1 MAPRSPHSPRGWQRL
16 GALALLT
23 LTLFGAPTQ
32 AAQVLLE
39 QAPALQPDAVAN
51 GTDGQAPR
59 LAESFSFSGTAHTLA
74 WWGSAALAFDV
85 SLYAGTDPLQAPL
98 LHTHSVDAAAA
109 GFNTLIDGI
118 DTAVFRYSIDL
129 GALGSGQYTL
139 TVIETALDAEGSSW
153 YWLQGAGGDGQSIT
167 GWGEPDQASNAFD
180 LSLQVVGEPVQRVP
194 LPPSWALMLM
204 GGLAMARTRVGGRR
218 P

>member
-1 MAPRSPHSPRGWQRL
+1 MTPRCLHRL

-23 LTLFGAPTQ
+23 LSLSLTLFGPPTQ

-74 WWGSAALAFDV
+74 WWGSDALAFDV
-85 SLYAGTDPLQAPL
+85 SLYAGTDPTQAPL
-98 LHTHSVDAAAA
+98 LHTQAVGSAAA
-109 GFNTLIDGI
+109 GFSTLIDGI
-118 DTAVFRYSIDL
+118 ETAVFRYTIDL

-139 TVIETALDAEGSSW
+139 SVIETALDADSRSW
-153 YWLQGAGGDGQSIT
+153 FWLQGAPGDGQSIT

-180 LSLQVVGEPVQRVP
+180 LSLQVVGDPVQRVP
-194 LPPSWALMLM
+194 SPPSWALVLV
-204 GGLAMARTRVGGRR
+204 GGLALVRTRAGGRR